1 MGRVILALGIGGAA
15 LVASIVVSLAA
26 TWAVAEALGK
36 PRDLNR
42 SVRHAW
48 PFYALYAAIVAGGAA
63 LVLVSS
69 SLVRL
74 AVDVE
79 ILNALLLPL
88 VLVFLVLLA
97 HRALPRPY
105 RLLRR
110 QRVAFAAAA
119 GPIVAVA
126 LLWVAI
132 ALGL

>member
-1 MGRVILALGIGGAA
+1 MLA
-15 LVASIVVSLAA
+15 
-26 TWAVAEALGK
+26 
-36 PRDLNR
+36 
-42 SVRHAW
+42 
-48 PFYALYAAIVAGGAA
+48 
-63 LVLVSS
+63 SS

-105 RLLRR
+105 RLAAR

-119 GPIVAVA
+119 GPLVAVA
-126 LLWVAI
+126 LLWVGL

>member
-1 MGRVILALGIGGAA
+1 
-15 LVASIVVSLAA
+15 
-26 TWAVAEALGK
+26 
-36 PRDLNR
+36 
-42 SVRHAW
+42 
-48 PFYALYAAIVAGGAA
+48 
-63 LVLVSS
+63 VLVSS

-105 RLLRR
+105 RLQRR
-110 QRVAFAAAA
+110 QHVAFAAAA

-132 ALGL
+132 ALGF